1 MTTKAPT
8 PIDRVID
15 QALADQRLVG
25 MVVMVAQDGRPL
37 YSRAAGLAD
46 REAVV
51 PMREDAVFRLAS
63 ITKPFVSAAV
73 MRLVET
79 GVLALDAPVTRWLP
93 EFRPR
98 LVDGSEPTITIAR
111 LLSHT
116 AGLGYALQEAGGLY
130 QRLGISDGLDLVD
143 FDLAENLRRLAEA
156 PLFYAP
162 GTSWRYSLALDVLG
176 AVVAAATGKTLAA
189 ALRALVSDPLGLVD
203 TDFTVA
209 DPTRLV
215 TPYADGQPAPVR
227 MTDGMA
233 VPLWEGHVTFTP
245 SRIHHPEA
253 YQSGGAGLAGTAGDV
268 LRFLEA
274 IRTGGT
280 PILAADTVAAM
291 LRDQIDPAV
300 ETRGPGWGF
309 GYGWAVL
316 RDPVTA
322 GVPQSRGTIAWGG
335 VYGHSWFVDPAK
347 GLSVVALTNGAFEG
361 MNGPF
366 TQQLTAAVYEAIGA
380 R

>member
-1 MTTKAPT
+1 MTDKAPA
-8 PIDRVID
+8 PLDRVID
-15 QALADQRLVG
+15 SALADRRLVG
-25 MVVMVAQDGRPL
+25 AVVMVAQDGRPL

-46 REAVV
+46 REAAV

-63 ITKPFVSAAV
+63 ITKPIVSAAV

-93 EFRPR
+93 DFRPR
-98 LVDGSEPTITIAR
+98 RPDGTPAVITIAQ

-116 AGLGYALQEAGGLY
+116 AGLGYALQETGGLY

-143 FDLAENLRRLAEA
+143 FDLDENLRRLAEA

-189 ALRALVSDPLGLVD
+189 AVRELVTGPLGLAD
-203 TDFTVA
+203 TDFVA
-209 DPTRLV
+209 VDPGRLV

-233 VPLWEGHVTFTP
+233 VPIWEGHVTFAP

-268 LRFLEA
+268 LRFLET
-274 IRTGGT
+274 IRTGGG
-280 PILAADTVAAM
+280 PILASGTVATM
-291 LRDQIDPAV
+291 LSDQIDPAL

-316 RDPVTA
+316 RDPVAA
-322 GVPQSRGTIAWGG
+322 GVPQSAGTIAWGG
-335 VYGHSWFVDPAK
+335 VYGHSWFVDRAK

-361 MNGPF
+361 MIGPF
-366 TQQLTAAVYEAIGA
+366 TTQLTAAVYETIGA

>member
-1 MTTKAPT
+1 MTDKAPA

-15 QALADQRLVG
+15 SALSDRRLVG
-25 MVVMVAQDGRPL
+25 AVVMVAHDGRPL

-46 REAVV
+46 REAAV

-63 ITKPFVSAAV
+63 ITKPIVSAAI

-93 EFRPR
+93 DFRPR
-98 LVDGSEPTITIAR
+98 LADGTRTVITIGQ

-116 AGLGYALQEAGGLY
+116 AGLGYAFQEAGGLY

-143 FDLAENLRRLAEA
+143 FDLDENLRRLAEA

-162 GTSWRYSLALDVLG
+162 GTSWRYSLALDLLG
-176 AVVAAATGKTLAA
+176 AVVAAATGKTLGAVV
-189 ALRALVSDPLGLVD
+189 RELVTGPLGLAD
-203 TDFTVA
+203 TDFVAA
-209 DPTRLV
+209 DPARMV

-233 VPLWEGHVTFTP
+233 VPLWGSHVIFAP

-253 YQSGGAGLAGTAGDV
+253 YQSGGAGLAVTAGDV
-268 LRFLEA
+268 LRFLET
-274 IRTGGT
+274 IRTGGG
-280 PILAADTVAAM
+280 PILAPETVATM
-291 LRDQIDPAV
+291 LRDHVDPAV

-316 RDPVTA
+316 RDPVAA
-322 GVPQSRGTIAWGG
+322 GVPQSAGTIAWGG

-361 MNGPF
+361 MIGPF
-366 TQQLTAAVYEAIGA
+366 TQQLVSAVYETIDA